1 MATKKRG
8 KLLLP
13 KVTNAIL
20 YDTSGLIAWEG
31 KAMTDSSLEITTN
44 KTDKRAGQN
53 NEIIGSIFSER
64 NLNVTLTAGDWN
76 IEYLATQVGAEIEIG
91 KQTFT
96 IDNYST
102 TAVSGVIT
110 LPEIPADKKAHVKI
124 GDTFVKVDATTT
136 SVDLTSNGVTDECID
151 VVYIIERL
159 GKSASIDT
167 GSNPFVGKLILTTP
181 LFDGKLGE
189 VGRYEVEVPTFQ
201 LDGNFTQSFSADATY
216 SLTGTAIADDVCGSE
231 SQVLGFVKQYIND
244 DEDIM
249 AFSSII
255 IAPSVIEVDVSGTET
270 ISVYGVKNELY
281 AKISIPISEV
291 TLVST
296 TPATATVSEA
306 GVVAGVA
313 AGDTTITATYKGIT
327 ATANVTVTA

>member
-1 MATKKRG
+1 MARKKG
-8 KLLLP
+8 KILLP

-20 YDTSGLIAWEG
+20 FDTSGLIAWQG

-91 KQTFT
+91 KQAFT
-96 IDNYST
+96 IDNYSA
-102 TAVSGVIT
+102 TAVSGTIT

-124 GDTFVKVDATTT
+124 GDTFIKVDATTT
-136 SVDLTSNGVTDECID
+136 TIDLTDNGVTDECIE
-151 VVYIIERL
+151 VVYIVERL
-159 GKSASIDT
+159 GRSASVDT
-167 GSNPFVGKLILTTP
+167 GSNPFIGKLILTTP

-189 VGRYEVEVPTFQ
+189 IGRYEVEVPVFQ
-201 LDGNFTQSFSADATY
+201 LDGNFTQSFTADATY
-216 SLTGTAIADDVCGSE
+216 SLTGTAIADDVCGSD
-231 SQVLGFVKQYIND
+231 SQVLGFVKQYTED

-249 AFSSII
+249 NFSSII
-255 IAPSVIEVDVSGTET
+255 IAPSVIEIEKSGSET
-270 ISVYGVKNELY
+270 VSVYGVKNELY

-296 TPATATVSEA
+296 TPATATASET
-306 GVVAGVA
+306 GVVTGVA
-313 AGDTTITATYKGIT
+313 EGTTTITATYKGIT
-327 ATANVTVTA
+327 ATANVTVTD